1 VRVLLY
7 LLAGGVVW
15 VVALSVGLA
24 SALTGT
30 SGDYSPGGF
39 EPGVELGLDAEQ
51 EHNAA
56 VSLRV
61 SDELHSPP
69 LAVLAMMVAALGES
83 DLRVVANAHGSG
95 YCGVY
100 QADPRNVDCNDTE
113 LQARSFQ
120 SGGRGFQA
128 GGATQLARAQP
139 SLTPGTIAYMVEGSR
154 QNFTSDAEA
163 ARHYDVHR
171 AEAERI
177 IALWRSGGV
186 DSLPASTGGRD
197 IIAEADRMIS
207 LHQPYTW
214 GGGHLAF
221 SRDGPWDCSGAVSW
235 LVHYLGL
242 LDGRPLTSG
251 EFEGEGRP
259 GRGRVFTIYANSEHV
274 FLIVE
279 QGAHKGDAW
288 GTATRDLE
296 GAQGSGPLWHRHTTG
311 NFVARHYEGW

>member
-24 SALTGT
+24 SVLTGT
-30 SGDYSPGGF
+30 SGDYSSGGF

-56 VSLRV
+56 VSLRA

-100 QADPRNVDCNDTE
+100 QADPRNVACDDTE

-120 SGGRGFQA
+120 TGGRGFQA
-128 GGATQLARAQP
+128 GGATHLARTQP
-139 SLTPGTIAYMVEGSR
+139 SLTPGTIAYMVAGSR

-171 AEAERI
+171 AEAQRI

-251 EFEGEGRP
+251 EFEGEGRS

-274 FLIVE
+274 FLVME
-279 QGAHKGDAW
+279 SGAHEGDAW

-296 GAQGSGPLWHRHTTG
+296 GAQGSGPLWHKRGHDG
-311 NFVARHYEGW
+311 FIARHYEGW